1 MSNIVDILVFFSR
14 KRLLSQICLIWA
26 VSKSLFMKDMFLILE
41 YFFLQEENL
50 SRLQE
55 HICKNLVR
63 LLWLKFEISVEN
75 SSKRDF
81 LKLSLENILWSLYF
95 FFITGVTIFWESST
109 IPVSLTHA
117 FRKFKRLF
125 VIIKVC
131 ARRVHL
137 IFTYKFFDER
147 FQLRRLAKGLLGRSS
162 YLCTKISHKDSI
174 FINLSECINLTFT
187 SKLPNIY

>member
-26 VSKSLFMKDMFLILE
+26 VSKFLFMKDMLLILK

-63 LLWLKFEISVEN
+63 LLWLKFEISIEN

-95 FFITGVTIFWESST
+95 VFITGVAIFWESST

-117 FRKFKRLF
+117 FWKFKRLF

-137 IFTYKFFDER
+137 IFTNKFFDER
-147 FQLRRLAKGLLGRSS
+147 FQLRRLAKGLLGRFS